1 MIQSFGQE
9 MLLAILNL
17 KTGATIIVKNSDKEN
32 YMYKVY
38 VKIFHSTGTWSF
50 DNDSGVDNNL

>member
-1 MIQSFGQE
+1 
-9 MLLAILNL
+9 MLLAISNL

-38 VKIFHSTGTWSF
+38 VKIFNSAGSWSF
-50 DNDSGVDNNL
+50 DNDSSVDNNS

>member
-1 MIQSFGQE
+1 

-17 KTGATIIVKNSDKEN
+17 KTGTTIIVKNSDKEN